1 MQSPSTKALA
11 HHNKVYQQY
20 KQEIIMV
27 KKSMFSGSSKTAEE
41 IKAKQQA
48 KQAVA
53 TPKAASIQAM
63 VWYKEED
70 WETLLG
76 LFVDTELLPKS
87 YSDWSE
93 RAEAKKAEV
102 EAAGHQVIK
111 VFIDPV
117 TFPEWCKEKNM
128 EMNSEARA
136 QLAIEVAQAQS
147 FSL

>member
-1 MQSPSTKALA
+1 
-11 HHNKVYQQY
+11 
-20 KQEIIMV
+20 MV
-27 KKSMFSGSSKTAEE
+27 KKSMFSGSSKIAEE
-41 IKAKQQA
+41 IKTKQQSKLA
-48 KQAVA
+48 A
-53 TPKAASIQAM
+53 TAPKNASIQAM

-70 WETLLG
+70 WDTLLD
-76 LFVDTELLPKS
+76 LFVDTELLPQN
-87 YSDWSE
+87 YHDWSE
-93 RAEAKKAEV
+93 RAESKKIEV

-117 TFPEWCKEKNM
+117 TFPGWCKEKKM